1 MRHRCINNPQAI
13 PALLTARWEAATITH
28 GDAFY
33 DRSEPIRLDT
43 KLPTTCRS
51 NSARVQCRHLT
62 RRIFHISAT
71 LPSQFSHIYCTVY
84 IYFPRCTVY
93 SIHIFLHLVVLQYHI
108 LYITCILSIPD
119 SCTVLHRF
127 ITPTCTKQIPKVV
140 SASWRKEFFQFLASL
155 AFLHQDN
162 WTNRMMSS

>member
-1 MRHRCINNPQAI
+1 MLQEKI
-13 PALLTARWEAATITH
+13 PPKKFISRVPCVPSFISLLMVNAYCVP
-28 GDAFY
+28 D
-33 DRSEPIRLDT
+33 
-43 KLPTTCRS
+43 
-51 NSARVQCRHLT
+51 QCRHLT

-127 ITPTCTKQIPKVV
+127 ITPRCTKQIPKVV
-140 SASWRKEFFQFLASL
+140 SASWRKEFIQFLASL

-162 WTNRMMSS
+162 LTNRMMSS

>member
-1 MRHRCINNPQAI
+1 MLQEKI
-13 PALLTARWEAATITH
+13 PPKKFISRVPCVPSFISLLMVNAYCVP
-28 GDAFY
+28 D
-33 DRSEPIRLDT
+33 
-43 KLPTTCRS
+43 
-51 NSARVQCRHLT
+51 QCRHLT

-127 ITPTCTKQIPKVV
+127 ITPTCTKQIPKAV
-140 SASWRKEFFQFLASL
+140 SASWRKEFIQFLASL